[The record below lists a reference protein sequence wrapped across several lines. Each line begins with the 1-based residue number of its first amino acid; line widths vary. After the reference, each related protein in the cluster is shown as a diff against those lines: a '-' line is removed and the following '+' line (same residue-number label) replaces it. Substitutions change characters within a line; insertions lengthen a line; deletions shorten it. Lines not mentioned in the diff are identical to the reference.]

1 MKRGYNQ
8 TQFRVLRSI
17 HVDTPEQKA
26 KVYFDNRTTGFL
38 AALIPLLLGILM
50 YYYSRDRKVYG
61 GFFYWLTAIMM
72 IGLGFLLLVLR
83 GIIHDLLSIVVS
95 NLVVTFGGIMV
106 YEGFQIF
113 FKHQGRN
120 YYLYGVLGLYTLVL
134 LYFTY
139 AQPDIN
145 IRILVSSSVSFV
157 INSLIGYLLLFR
169 SQVRLRRAARTASMN
184 AFFLA
189 LVSLA
194 RGAFTLQMDQPTNLF
209 TDQSVFWYTLAF
221 IAGLIVWAFSFF
233 VMNSARVELELED
246 ARQELVKIANTDSLT
261 GIGNRRWFFNNAANE
276 FQRAVRSGRGL
287 ACLMMDIDGF
297 KQVND
302 SHGHAAGD
310 KVLQQIGA
318 MLQSKVRPFDL
329 VARLGGDEFVIAIT
343 EVKQK
348 QAVRIA
354 ERMRKVIERRPVN
367 YEEFSLPVRISMG
380 LSLYKV
386 GDADIDQILKRAD
399 AAMYRAKKRTQ
410 RNVVV
415 G

>member
-1 MKRGYNQ
+1 M
-8 TQFRVLRSI
+8 
-17 HVDTPEQKA
+17 
-26 KVYFDNRTTGFL
+26 YFDNRTTGFL

-50 YYYSRDRKVYG
+50 YYYSRNRKVYR
-61 GFFYWLTAIMM
+61 GFFYWLTAIMI

-83 GIIHDLLSIVVS
+83 GIIPDLLSVVVA
-95 NLVVTFGGIMV
+95 NLVVTYGGILV

-113 FKHQGRN
+113 FKRGGRN
-120 YYLYGVLGLYTLVL
+120 HYLYGLLGLYTLVL
-134 LYFTY
+134 VYFTY

-145 IRILVSSSVSFV
+145 TRIMVSSAVSF
-157 INSLIGYLLLFR
+157 ILNLMIGYILFFH
-169 SQVRLRRAARTASMN
+169 SPLRLRPAARTASLN

-189 LVSLA
+189 LVSLL
-194 RGAFTLQMDQPTNLF
+194 RGGFTLQLDRPTDLF

-246 ARQELVKIANTDSLT
+246 ARQELVKIANTDALT
-261 GIGNRRWFFNNAANE
+261 GIGNRRWFFINAANE

-302 SHGHAAGD
+302 CHGHAAGD

-354 ERMRKVIERRPVN
+354 ERMRKVIERRPVK

-386 GDADIDQILKRAD
+386 GDADIDQMLKRAD
-399 AAMYRAKKRTQ
+399 AAMYRAKKRTK
-410 RNVVV
+410 REIVV